1 MRTAIRARLRRLRD
15 ELRNDLTED
24 LVALGM
30 LTVTAGDRKQVEM
43 IAEAMIVQTE
53 ALGLGYLDGRYDDVE
68 TIVEVL
74 TRFAVGV
81 LGLK

>member
-1 MRTAIRARLRRLRD
+1 L
-15 ELRNDLTED
+15 
-24 LVALGM
+24 
-30 LTVTAGDRKQVEM
+30 QVEM
-43 IAEAMIVQTE
+43 IAESMIVQTE
-53 ALGLGYLDGRYDDVE
+53 ALGLGYLDGRYDDIE